1 MKRLLPSITLAKT
14 GTSLCAISLLLV
26 ACGGSPPPP
35 PASATAQPAPTAAKE
50 TVDTSA
56 VPEPTNLVVTAR
68 LAKPSQVE
76 KVVGGWTSLPMPGA
90 DDVAGLFTD
99 LDVGSLVDLD
109 APVDV
114 AVVVEGHGTHLKPA
128 YAVAVGVK
136 QGASVASSPRL
147 KSTAIGGGIFKL
159 EQRRKHADTGNGD
172 HDEDDDEDASKICEI
187 IPAAGPSAN
196 RLVCGSSEGSLAEL
210 GPYLARTAPR
220 ASYASDLH
228 VEARLDPLRS
238 TLDQA
243 RQFIPMIV
251 GSALSDK
258 VKTQAVRDL
267 INAALGD
274 AVDASLDLDRL
285 KLDMSLSDMNATAT
299 LTTTFRDTKSLLARV
314 AVSHPERAD
323 VPPPTFWHLPADSK
337 EAFFGRGID
346 AKDLDHPRE
355 LVVDALS
362 KGLDDQGVTPQDR
375 QAVADLVQ
383 QYMSF
388 FTSPSVFA
396 NGIADAPAPAAT
408 PKKDDKKDTKAKG
421 EKADREERLAD
432 SSKGAWAL
440 GGIEQPFAKVGA
452 FAKSIVTTF
461 HRPGVAKL
469 IKGVM
474 PDGVPAPTVTS
485 APVNAKLGLPK
496 DTVHLVVSVTM
507 KADESMSDVEAMQ
520 TLGAPAATTK
530 GGKPVKPAAPAKP
543 KVKLEKPYVLH
554 WFFVPDAG
562 RSWIGYGAD
571 ENIVASHLKVALST
585 STDPGILSSRA
596 GLDDLKTAKIGSG
609 GFLTLRGALSP
620 SPLSPIFKNQD
631 RDMARMFS
639 RLQNAPEK
647 GATPILFTARSLAP
661 AGQGSAGSLELT
673 LKVPRDSVKDL
684 MAAAMGH

>member
-1 MKRLLPSITLAKT
+1 MKKLLPPVALSV
-14 GTSLCAISLLLV
+14 LV
-26 ACGGSPPPP
+26 FACGGSPPPAP
-35 PASATAQPAPTAAKE
+35 ATANAPAPVVSKDTG
-50 TVDTSA
+50 VDTSA

-68 LAKPSQVE
+68 LSKPSQVE

-90 DDVAGLFTD
+90 DDVAGIFTD

-136 QGASVASSPRL
+136 QGASVASSPRI
-147 KSTAIGGGIFKL
+147 KSTSMGGGIFKL
-159 EQRRKHADTGNGD
+159 EMRRKHEDTGNTD
-172 HDEDDDEDASKICEI
+172 RDEDSDDDDASKICEI

-220 ASYASDLH
+220 SAFQSDLH

-243 RQFIPMIV
+243 RQLIPMLV

-274 AVDASLDLDRL
+274 VVDASLDLDRL
-285 KLDMSLSDMNATAT
+285 KLDVSLSDMNATGT
-299 LTTTFRDTKSLLARV
+299 LTTSFRDTKSLIARL

-355 LVVDALS
+355 LIVDALS

-375 QAVADLVQ
+375 QALSDLVQ

-396 NGIADAPAPAAT
+396 NGIVEEPAAVAT
-408 PKKDDKKDTKAKG
+408 PPKKDDKTKSG
-421 EKADREERLAD
+421 KADRDERLAEE
-432 SSKGAWAL
+432 SKGAWAL

-452 FAKSIVTTF
+452 FAKSIPAAF

-469 IKGVM
+469 VKGLM
-474 PDGVPAPTVTS
+474 PEGVPAPTITS

-496 DTVHLVVSVTM
+496 DTVHLLVSITM
-507 KADESMSDVEAMQ
+507 KAEDSMSDAEAMQ
-520 TLGAPAATTK
+520 TLAGPAAVK
-530 GGKPVKPAAPAKP
+530 GGKPAKAAAPAKP

-571 ENIVASHLKVALST
+571 ENVVAMHVKLALST
-585 STDPGILSSRA
+585 NTDPGILGSRN

-620 SPLSPIFKNQD
+620 SPLSPVFKNQD
-631 RDMARMFS
+631 HDMERMFH
-639 RLQNAPEK
+639 RLANAPQK
-647 GATPILFTARSLAP
+647 GATPILFTVRSLAP
-661 AGQGSAGSLELT
+661 AGQGSAGSLENTMNLQ
-673 LKVPRDSVKDL
+673 RDSVKDL
-684 MAAAMGH
+684 MAAAMGQ

>member
-1 MKRLLPSITLAKT
+1 MKKLLPPIALSV
-14 GTSLCAISLLLV
+14 LV
-26 ACGGSPPPP
+26 FACGGSPPPA
-35 PASATAQPAPTAAKE
+35 PATPNAPAPVASKDTG
-50 TVDTSA
+50 VDTSA

-76 KVVGGWTSLPMPGA
+76 KVLGGWTSLPMPGA
-90 DDVAGLFTD
+90 DDVAGIFTD

-136 QGASVASSPRL
+136 QGASVASSPRI
-147 KSTAIGGGIFKL
+147 KSTSMGGGIFKL
-159 EQRRKHADTGNGD
+159 EMRRKHEDTGNAGR
-172 HDEDDDEDASKICEI
+172 DEDEDEDDASKICEI

-220 ASYASDLH
+220 SSYQSDLH

-243 RQFIPMIV
+243 RQLIPMLV

-258 VKTQAVRDL
+258 VKTQAIRDL
-267 INAALGD
+267 INSALGD
-274 AVDASLDLDRL
+274 VVDASLDLDRL
-285 KLDMSLSDMNATAT
+285 KLDVSLSDMNATGT
-299 LTTTFRDTKSLLARV
+299 FTTSFRDTKSLIARLAV
-314 AVSHPERAD
+314 AHPERAD
-323 VPPPTFWHLPADSK
+323 VPPPTFWHLPADSR

-346 AKDLDHPRE
+346 AKELDHPRE
-355 LVVDALS
+355 LIVDALS

-375 QAVADLVQ
+375 QAVSDLVQ

-396 NGIADAPAPAAT
+396 NGIVEEPAAVAT
-408 PKKDDKKDTKAKG
+408 PKKDEKSKSG
-421 EKADREERLAD
+421 KADREQRLAD
-432 SSKGAWAL
+432 ESKGAWAL

-452 FAKSIVTTF
+452 FAKSIPTAF

-469 IKGVM
+469 VKGLM
-474 PDGVPAPTVTS
+474 PEGVPAPTITS
-485 APVNAKLGLPK
+485 APVNPKLGLPK
-496 DTVHLVVSVTM
+496 DTVHLLVSITM
-507 KADESMSDVEAMQ
+507 KADDSMSDAEAMQ
-520 TLGAPAATTK
+520 TLGAPAAVK
-530 GGKPVKPAAPAKP
+530 GGKPGKAAAPAKP

-562 RSWIGYGAD
+562 RSWIAYGAD
-571 ENIVASHLKVALST
+571 ENVVAMHVKLALST
-585 STDPGILSSRA
+585 STDPGVLSSRN

-620 SPLSPIFKNQD
+620 SPLSPVFKNQD
-631 RDMARMFS
+631 HDMERMFR
-639 RLQNAPEK
+639 RLESAPQK
-647 GATPILFTARSLAP
+647 GATPILFMVRSVPP
-661 AGQGSAGSLELT
+661 AGQGAGSLEVSMKLQ
-673 LKVPRDSVKDL
+673 RDSVKDL
-684 MAAAMGH
+684 MAAAMGQ